1 MMPSDFK
8 SFNKLQL
15 IKTVMRMIIQ
25 NIISDGYERFLV
37 VNTIENKKLF
47 VHYIEYSEYLN
58 DNEKTKIRNV
68 GDILSAEIRID
79 LVSNSYI
86 TNRKLDFFQE
96 IDNSSSIKAII
107 EVKEVIDEYTIFAKT
122 SLCNEVIL
130 IEFEN
135 KITYQQNDR
144 VYIEG
149 SLEIEPSENDK

>member
-1 MMPSDFK
+1 
-8 SFNKLQL
+8 
-15 IKTVMRMIIQ
+15 MIIQ

-107 EVKEVIDEYTIFAKT
+107 EVKEVIDEYTVFAKT

>member
-1 MMPSDFK
+1 
-8 SFNKLQL
+8 
-15 IKTVMRMIIQ
+15 MIIQ

-37 VNTIENKKLF
+37 VNTIENKKLI

-86 TNRKLDFFQE
+86 TNRELDFYQD

-122 SLCNEVIL
+122 SLCNEVML

>member
-1 MMPSDFK
+1 
-8 SFNKLQL
+8 
-15 IKTVMRMIIQ
+15 MRMIIQ

-86 TNRKLDFFQE
+86 TNRELVFFQE

-122 SLCNEVIL
+122 SLCNEVML

>member
-1 MMPSDFK
+1 
-8 SFNKLQL
+8 
-15 IKTVMRMIIQ
+15 MRMIIQ

-86 TNRKLDFFQE
+86 TNRELDFFQE

>member
-1 MMPSDFK
+1 
-8 SFNKLQL
+8 
-15 IKTVMRMIIQ
+15 MIIQ

-122 SLCNEVIL
+122 SLCNEVML

>member
-1 MMPSDFK
+1 
-8 SFNKLQL
+8 
-15 IKTVMRMIIQ
+15 MIIQ

-37 VNTIENKKLF
+37 VNTIENKKLI

-107 EVKEVIDEYTIFAKT
+107 EVKEVIDEYTVFAKT
-122 SLCNEVIL
+122 SLCNEVML

>member
-1 MMPSDFK
+1 
-8 SFNKLQL
+8 
-15 IKTVMRMIIQ
+15 MRMIIQ

-86 TNRKLDFFQE
+86 TNRELDFFQE
-96 IDNSSSIKAII
+96 IDYSSSIKAII

-149 SLEIEPSENDK
+149 SLEIEPYENDK

>member
-1 MMPSDFK
+1 
-8 SFNKLQL
+8 
-15 IKTVMRMIIQ
+15 MRMIIQ
-25 NIISDGYERFLV
+25 NIIADDYERFLV

-86 TNRKLDFFQE
+86 TNRELDFFQE

-122 SLCNEVIL
+122 SLCNEVML

>member
-1 MMPSDFK
+1 
-8 SFNKLQL
+8 
-15 IKTVMRMIIQ
+15 MIIQ

-86 TNRKLDFFQE
+86 TNRELDFFQE

-122 SLCNEVIL
+122 SLCNEVML

>member
-1 MMPSDFK
+1 
-8 SFNKLQL
+8 
-15 IKTVMRMIIQ
+15 MIIQ

-58 DNEKTKIRNV
+58 DNEKSKIRNV

-86 TNRKLDFFQE
+86 TNGKLDFFQE

>member
-1 MMPSDFK
+1 
-8 SFNKLQL
+8 
-15 IKTVMRMIIQ
+15 MRMIIQ

-86 TNRKLDFFQE
+86 TNRELDFFQE

-122 SLCNEVIL
+122 SLCNEVML

>member
-1 MMPSDFK
+1 
-8 SFNKLQL
+8 
-15 IKTVMRMIIQ
+15 MRMIIQ
-25 NIISDGYERFLV
+25 NIIADGYERFLV

-86 TNRKLDFFQE
+86 TNRELDFFQE

-122 SLCNEVIL
+122 SLCNEVML

>member
-1 MMPSDFK
+1 
-8 SFNKLQL
+8 
-15 IKTVMRMIIQ
+15 MRMIIQ

-86 TNRKLDFFQE
+86 TNRELDFFQE

-149 SLEIEPSENDK
+149 SLEIELSENDK

>member
-1 MMPSDFK
+1 M
-8 SFNKLQL
+8 Q
-15 IKTVMRMIIQ
+15 MIIQ
-25 NIISDGYERFLV
+25 KIISDGYERFV
-37 VNTIENKKLF
+37 EVKTTDNKFLI
-47 VHYIEYSEYLN
+47 VHYFEFSEYLN

-68 GDILSAEIRID
+68 GDLLSTDIRID

-86 TNRKLDFFQE
+86 SNKELNFIQD
-96 IDNSSSIKAII
+96 IKNSSSIKAII

-122 SLCNEVIL
+122 SLCNEVML

>member
-1 MMPSDFK
+1 
-8 SFNKLQL
+8 
-15 IKTVMRMIIQ
+15 MRMIIQ

-107 EVKEVIDEYTIFAKT
+107 EVKEVIDEYTVFAKT

>member
-1 MMPSDFK
+1 
-8 SFNKLQL
+8 
-15 IKTVMRMIIQ
+15 MRMIIQ
-25 NIISDGYERFLV
+25 NIISDGYERFLE

-58 DNEKTKIRNV
+58 DNEKTKIRNL

-86 TNRKLDFFQE
+86 TNRELDFFQE

-122 SLCNEVIL
+122 SLCNEVML

>member
-1 MMPSDFK
+1 M
-8 SFNKLQL
+8 
-15 IKTVMRMIIQ
+15 TVPF
-25 NIISDGYERFLV
+25 ISEIACRLTGIC
-37 VNTIENKKLF
+37 T
-47 VHYIEYSEYLN
+47 
-58 DNEKTKIRNV
+58 
-68 GDILSAEIRID
+68 EIRIG

-107 EVKEVIDEYTIFAKT
+107 EVKEVIDEYTVFAKT

>member
-1 MMPSDFK
+1 
-8 SFNKLQL
+8 
-15 IKTVMRMIIQ
+15 MIIQ
-25 NIISDGYERFLV
+25 NIISDGYERFLE
-37 VNTIENKKLF
+37 VNTMENKKLF

-86 TNRKLDFFQE
+86 TNRELDFIQE

-122 SLCNEVIL
+122 SLCNEVML

>member
-1 MMPSDFK
+1 
-8 SFNKLQL
+8 
-15 IKTVMRMIIQ
+15 MIIQ
-25 NIISDGYERFLV
+25 NIISDGYERFLE

-58 DNEKTKIRNV
+58 DNEKTKIRNL

-86 TNRKLDFFQE
+86 TNRELDFFQE

-122 SLCNEVIL
+122 SLCNEVML

>member
-1 MMPSDFK
+1 
-8 SFNKLQL
+8 
-15 IKTVMRMIIQ
+15 MRMIIQ

>member
-1 MMPSDFK
+1 
-8 SFNKLQL
+8 
-15 IKTVMRMIIQ
+15 MRMIIQ
-25 NIISDGYERFLV
+25 NIISDGYERFLE

>member
-1 MMPSDFK
+1 
-8 SFNKLQL
+8 
-15 IKTVMRMIIQ
+15 MIIQ
-25 NIISDGYERFLV
+25 NIISDGYERFLE

>member
-1 MMPSDFK
+1 
-8 SFNKLQL
+8 
-15 IKTVMRMIIQ
+15 MIIQ
-25 NIISDGYERFLV
+25 NIISDGYERFLE

-86 TNRKLDFFQE
+86 TNRELDFFQE

-149 SLEIEPSENDK
+149 SIEIEPSENDK